1 MENLKKNLKEQFA
14 KYKGIDLDNADDT
27 EAWKLYAEW
36 LEDLSAEYFLT
47 KNKFKVIANDFL
59 VDTEEKDKTRQP
71 WETRNHVPTLHS
83 SLNEFYVWLNDNFW
97 TTGTKSESDTNTN
110 TNTNTETE
118 DKNED

>member
-14 KYKGIDLDNADDT
+14 KYKGIELADSDDT

-36 LEDLSAEYFLT
+36 LEDLSVEYFLT

-83 SLNEFYVWLNDNFW
+83 SLNEFYVWLDSNFW
-97 TTGTKSESDTNTN
+97 TTGSKPETETEP
-110 TNTNTETE
+110 ETE
-118 DKNED
+118 DKNEDKNED